1 MRKDEL
7 CTESAAVYRG
17 YCGRPQ
23 NKRILSKIF
32 FYVFNKIKTLCCNTH
47 RKLQNAIKVVYCNTR
62 HTRKFPLNNSD
73 SVKPITEHFGAASCF
88 LNYQCAIIISYFD
101 MKF

>member
-23 NKRILSKIF
+23 NKRIL
-32 FYVFNKIKTLCCNTH
+32 
-47 RKLQNAIKVVYCNTR
+47 
-62 HTRKFPLNNSD
+62 
-73 SVKPITEHFGAASCF
+73 
-88 LNYQCAIIISYFD
+88 
-101 MKF
+101 